1 MSASINV
8 IEVAPPDLINDIL
21 RQVLQLSAASF
32 MLEGWLE
39 ACFKAALL
47 SMNDK

>member
-32 MLEGWLE
+32 MLEGCM
-39 ACFKAALL
+39 A
-47 SMNDK
+47 